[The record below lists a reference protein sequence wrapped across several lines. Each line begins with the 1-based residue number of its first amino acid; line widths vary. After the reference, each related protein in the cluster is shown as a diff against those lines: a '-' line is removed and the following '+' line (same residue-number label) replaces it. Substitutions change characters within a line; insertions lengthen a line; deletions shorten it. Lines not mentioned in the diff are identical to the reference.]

1 MNKLGKAIFETRL
14 EAEISELFGN
24 INVTARTIKDQL
36 KKQKSDILIDT
47 PEKDKQDDELGG
59 IDDILDQSKQ
69 TDHVQLDQTVKSLNV
84 KLDKSMND
92 KLDSLDTSVVS
103 VIKVD
108 GDYAADDSLDQKKT
122 KESTKI
128 LDDSIISV
136 D

>member
-24 INVTARTIKDQL
+24 INVTARNIKDQL

-59 IDDILDQSKQ
+59 IDDILDQSKK

-108 GDYAADDSLDQKKT
+108 GDDAADDSLDQ
-122 KESTKI
+122 
-128 LDDSIISV
+128 
-136 D
+136 

>member
-47 PEKDKQDDELGG
+47 PEKEKQDDELGG

-92 KLDSLDTSVVS
+92 KLESLDTSVVS

-108 GDYAADDSLDQKKT
+108 GDDAADDSLDQKKT

>member
-47 PEKDKQDDELGG
+47 PEKEKQDDELGG

-92 KLDSLDTSVVS
+92 KLDSLNTSVVS

-108 GDYAADDSLDQKKT
+108 GDDAADDSLDQKKT